1 MFIIL
6 EIIDNYESLNIMNS
20 VLSILNLLLENLN
33 FNFGDLASQLRVIKI
48 IFEFSCVI
56 KINTFFLLKK
66 QSKQISQIK
75 YIESLFLADFP
86 YMLAENFEYTS
97 EAKKVNQQ
105 VCLAFRKSFSMI

>member
-33 FNFGDLASQLRVIKI
+33 FNFGDLASQLRVT

-56 KINTFFLLKK
+56 KINNFFLFLKSNLNK
-66 QSKQISQIK
+66 Q
-75 YIESLFLADFP
+75 
-86 YMLAENFEYTS
+86 
-97 EAKKVNQQ
+97 V
-105 VCLAFRKSFSMI
+105 KSNILRVYF